1 MAGTNGLEANGSK
14 GADQENLEL
23 LSVSHSVCVFC
34 SCILAEAN
42 SDVNRWTSK

>member
-14 GADQENLEL
+14 GANQENLEL
-23 LSVSHSVCVFC
+23 LSVSHSVSVFC